1 MRPPIKKEEV
11 ELLMQD
17 MEMLA
22 EQYLGG
28 LEAFEALRLLEMRRQ
43 TGNMEA
49 IKRLISYGKEWGNKP
64 GAVAGLQVLLYYF
77 IDTSADSDDCR
88 HAQQYSQFGICYFSI
103 YRVG

>member
-1 MRPPIKKEEV
+1 MLTKNTEGYMRSPIKKEEV

-49 IKRLISYGKEWGNKP
+49 IKRLISYGKEWGNKNP
-64 GAVAGLQVLLYYF
+64 ARWP
-77 IDTSADSDDCR
+77 D
-88 HAQQYSQFGICYFSI
+88 
-103 YRVG
+103 YRYCCTIL